1 MTVEKYYT
9 VTEAC
14 GELGIEPHVL
24 RYWEGEFDIRF
35 KRNSA
40 GRRIISPDQ
49 LAKLGLIKQLLHKE
63 RLTIKGARR
72 RLSQPDRGRLAPAA
86 VRDPRQSLLWLKREL
101 LGLKSLV
108 GRLPA
113 E

>member
-1 MTVEKYYT
+1 MTPDRFYT

-14 GELGIEPHVL
+14 AELGIEPHVL
-24 RYWEGEFDIRF
+24 RYWEKEFELRF

-49 LAKLGLIKQLLHKE
+49 LAKLNLIKLLLHKE
-63 RLTIKGARR
+63 KLTIKGARR
-72 RLSQPDRGRLAPAA
+72 RLSQPAATRGARPGAESRP
-86 VRDPRQSLLWLKREL
+86 SLLWLKKEL
-101 LGLKSLV
+101 LGLKVLA

>member
-1 MTVEKYYT
+1 MTVDRYYT

-24 RYWEGEFDIRF
+24 RYWESEFDIRF

-49 LAKLGLIKQLLHKE
+49 LAKLGVIKQLLHKE

-72 RLSQPDRGRLAPAA
+72 RLSQPDPNRAAPAA
-86 VRDPRQSLLWLKREL
+86 SRDTRQSLLWVKKEL

-108 GRLPA
+108 DRLPA